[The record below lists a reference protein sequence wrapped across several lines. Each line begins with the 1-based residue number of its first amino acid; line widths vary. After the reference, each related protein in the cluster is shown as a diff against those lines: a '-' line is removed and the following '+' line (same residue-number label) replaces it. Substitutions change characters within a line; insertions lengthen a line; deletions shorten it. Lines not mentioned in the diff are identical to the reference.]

1 VVDEGADGAGVDGL
15 DGLDEVLG
23 AGAAVGAAAG
33 VDGEPESPDEES
45 LLEEP
50 VLPAAAV
57 DALEDEPRLSFL

>member
-1 VVDEGADGAGVDGL
+1 MVDEGFDGAGVDGL
-15 DGLDEVLG
+15 AGVLG
-23 AGAAVGAAAG
+23 AGEAVGAAAG

-50 VLPAAAV
+50 VLPAAPV